1 MRVPD
6 CKGDTYSSFH
16 FLHGIDM
23 MHILAGDKLYF
34 DAVQE
39 LCGELCNLDK
49 EVTKQEKEFLGSVR
63 SKVRPLY
70 IIRSP

>member
-1 MRVPD
+1 M
-6 CKGDTYSSFH
+6 
-16 FLHGIDM
+16 IN
-23 MHILAGDKLYF
+23 ILAGDEEYF